1 MGWWH
6 MITAGK
12 LQASEFMFIEPSIFI
27 VIAEFT
33 LFAIFILIGIKR
45 LTDDWMLAKGRY
57 GEG

>member
-1 MGWWH
+1 